1 MLFARA
7 GIHVVADA
15 LTALRSGG
23 GGGGGGGGATI
34 NRNYNYYGGPSFAP
48 PLVGGYGY
56 GGGFFAPSLAMPVY
70 GIGGGFF
77 NFIFFMFAVSAVF
90 GVVRGLFNRNR
101 NNDFDE

>member
-1 MLFARA
+1 M
-7 GIHVVADA
+7 H
-15 LTALRSGG
+15 SGG
-23 GGGGGGGGATI
+23 GGGGGGGTTI
-34 NRNYNYYGGPSFAP
+34 RNYNYGGPSFAP

-101 NNDFDE
+101 SDDFDE